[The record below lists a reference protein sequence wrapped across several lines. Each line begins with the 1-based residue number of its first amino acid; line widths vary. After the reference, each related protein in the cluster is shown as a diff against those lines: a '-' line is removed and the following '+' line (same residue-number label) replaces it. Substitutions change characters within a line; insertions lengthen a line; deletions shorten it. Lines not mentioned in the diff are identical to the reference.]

1 MKNFYRS
8 SLAIALLLC
17 MASTLLAGCG
27 SAPSQD
33 STAKTSMSADAA
45 YELAVSAE
53 EEEPEPLYSVVSPL
67 GDNEVQRIEMAPRLD
82 TLAGK
87 KIALV
92 GGSFHASTTHAEL
105 KRQILKDYPDAKIY
119 MFDDV
124 GSAGT
129 YNLFAVSNQVK
140 NFQNKL
146 QELGIDAVITG
157 NCG

>member
-1 MKNFYRS
+1 MKK
-8 SLAIALLLC
+8 SLKSIVAILLLVC
-17 MASTLLAGCG
+17 LATGMLAGCG
-27 SAPSQD
+27 SM
-33 STAKTSMSADAA
+33 TAQGSASSAALQAEEA
-45 YELAVSAE
+45 YELAISAE

-67 GDNEVQRIEMAPRLD
+67 GENEVQKIEMAPRLD

-105 KRQILKDYPDAKIY
+105 KRQILEDYPDAQIY
-119 MFDDV
+119 MFDEV

-129 YNLFAVSNQVK
+129 YNLFSVSNQVK
-140 NFQNKL
+140 TFQNKL
-146 QELGIDAVITG
+146 QKLGIDAVITG